1 MNTLEIKKIEKNY
14 TIKNG
19 NSNTNKYKNDK
30 YF

>member
-14 TIKNG
+14 TIKN
-19 NSNTNKYKNDK
+19 SNTNKYKNDK